1 MPVLLISYQV
11 ADDGAAEITG
21 AIEKA
26 FAAVEAQQPDGVR
39 YTYLRRADSGEFLA
53 LLQLDDGI
61 ENPLPA
67 IEAAREL
74 QATVAKWT
82 TGPAPVPQP
91 VEVLGD
97 YRMLDPKN
105 E

>member
-1 MPVLLISYQV
+1 VPVLMISYQV
-11 ADDGAAEITG
+11 ADDGATEVTS

-26 FAAVEAQQPDGVR
+26 FAAVEAQRPDGVR
-39 YTYLRRADSGEFLA
+39 YAYLRRADSGEFLA

-61 ENPLPA
+61 ENPLPG

-74 QATVAKWT
+74 QATVARWA
-82 TGPAPVPQP
+82 TGPAPVPQSA
-91 VEVLGD
+91 EVLGD
-97 YRMLDPKN
+97 YRMLGQRK

>member
-1 MPVLLISYQV
+1 MACCPAAADEVLDDRV
-11 ADDGAAEITG
+11 GVGGGRPGDADLAGADAG
-21 AIEKA
+21 DW
-26 FAAVEAQQPDGVR
+26 AVGDAGMR
-39 YTYLRRADSGEFLA
+39 EFLA

-61 ENPLPA
+61 ENPLPG

-74 QATVAKWT
+74 QATVARWA
-82 TGPAPVPQP
+82 TGPALVPQP

-97 YRMLDPKN
+97 YRMLGQKN

>member
-1 MPVLLISYQV
+1 MPVLMISYQV
-11 ADDGAAEITG
+11 ADDGATEVTS

-26 FAAVEAQQPDGVR
+26 FAAVEAQRPDGVR
-39 YTYLRRADSGEFLA
+39 YSYLRRADSGEFLA

-61 ENPLPA
+61 ENPLPG

-74 QATVAKWT
+74 QATVARWA
-82 TGPAPVPQP
+82 TGPAPVPQL

-97 YRMLDPKN
+97 YRMLGQQN